1 MNNQRKSLAHFT
13 SLSKKPHIKSL
24 NNKYV
29 SSIPSPKDSFRKLIS
44 NINTS
49 NTNEEIIMIK
59 KNILNKSKDTE
70 SKSSYI
76 TYASPLNKYYQTN
89 QKKKEMNIK
98 NKLILTL
105 NNISNSKEKI
115 MSYLNEK
122 GKKSISMVKNENLSH
137 RIKTKTNTNTNSSNN
152 LLGNKIEFHFHYP
165 KSSITYNNTIN
176 KNNFASSAKQ
186 LSESY
191 SLLNKKNNLFNSN
204 IALYNKNININFLEK
219 YLKSNQSKKNNI
231 NNINKKPLFIH
242 SIDFSSNNNF
252 HKNKKIIST
261 TTRHSPKKSFHNFKS
276 ISSRVNNKVEAKNLL
291 SNNKMIKNIKSNS
304 CENKYYLNN
313 NYKSNS
319 IEKNIENNLNN
330 MKLRIKNIIS
340 HSQKEIDTKNNNYNY
355 YNKKLTYNN
364 SPNKTNYFY
373 NEDYSEKKNRDFK
386 NPIPKKNIKKENLNN
401 KISQII
407 NLLNKKNNPIKFKKG
422 NFIKNPYFN
431 SKNTNHSTESTTNF
445 TGNIFLSDSLK
456 LSSYIKT
463 YYQKNNTY
471 PETLLTFYKY
481 GRIIGQ
487 GAFGKVNLGLNTLT
501 GRVVAI
507 KSFNKQSLDNE
518 NKKKILYETNLMKK
532 LNHPNIT
539 KILELFESEKY
550 ILLIMEYINGGNLFS
565 FVKKRRKLNEKTSK
579 FLFKQ
584 IILGIKYIH
593 SQNIVHRDIKLENIL
608 IDIKN
613 NIKICDFGISKILNL
628 KEKLYDQC
636 GTPMYMAP
644 EIFLSNKEK
653 GYEPYPIDLWSAGI
667 ALYIMLSGT
676 LPFCTKNDLNEK
688 DKFSLRNSIIN
699 SEFKPIENISNEALD
714 LLNGLLRKDPKKRF
728 KINDVLN
735 HPWLKNNFNNYNN
748 NNYHLF
754 TKAEIVMMNQ
764 TYIDYRFAKN
774 EDIKENF
781 TMSNLNSDDISK
793 EEINQNTKSIILA
806 PYNTIKHFN
815 NYYDDDFDEINVK
828 IKLENHILLFGNKV
842 KEFNRNYELNNNGE
856 CDNGILINTKS
867 SNSINSIINNSANLN
882 VNDNI
887 VDDDNEKNKKNDFY
901 LSKEDEEKRKEK
913 ILSKIEELGYDKN
926 YTLEKLKSNELC
938 HVTAVYYLMMN
949 YENI

>member
-1 MNNQRKSLAHFT
+1 MSNLPNKQFTNSNLCQIPQMNSIIIQNEEESLITKLTNFKN
-13 SLSKKPHIKSL
+13 SCPLIIKS
-24 NNKYV
+24 
-29 SSIPSPKDSFRKLIS
+29 IIIF
-44 NINTS
+44 NI
-49 NTNEEIIMIK
+49 I
-59 KNILNKSKDTE
+59 
-70 SKSSYI
+70 
-76 TYASPLNKYYQTN
+76 
-89 QKKKEMNIK
+89 
-98 NKLILTL
+98 
-105 NNISNSKEKI
+105 
-115 MSYLNEK
+115 
-122 GKKSISMVKNENLSH
+122 NLF
-137 RIKTKTNTNTNSSNN
+137 IN
-152 LLGNKIEFHFHYP
+152 LLFQIKGTFFLLIRTFFIFFFWAPLGKQIE
-165 KSSITYNNTIN
+165 ITSGSGRY
-176 KNNFASSAKQ
+176 
-186 LSESY
+186 
-191 SLLNKKNNLFNSN
+191 LLLF
-204 IALYNKNININFLEK
+204 F
-219 YLKSNQSKKNNI
+219 I
-231 NNINKKPLFIH
+231 NNIILLIPYFPIVNNLYFLSEINFNFTLFETLLVALSNKDKHIVVIKKKISFKFIIYVIPFISLILVYRIYGIIFTVAYSILYHKYLINKLYLNDEIIKKFENLFI
-242 SIDFSSNNNF
+242 IKLLM
-252 HKNKKIIST
+252 KNKSYIKIFDEYI
-261 TTRHSPKKSFHNFKS
+261 P
-276 ISSRVNNKVEAKNLL
+276 I
-291 SNNKMIKNIKSNS
+291 
-304 CENKYYLNN
+304 
-313 NYKSNS
+313 
-319 IEKNIENNLNN
+319 IENNIQNN
-330 MKLRIKNIIS
+330 ENIYDNNVVDIQNQQNVFENINEIS
-340 HSQKEIDTKNNNYNY
+340 IYNY
-355 YNKKLTYNN
+355 
-364 SPNKTNYFY
+364 
-373 NEDYSEKKNRDFK
+373 
-386 NPIPKKNIKKENLNN
+386 
-401 KISQII
+401 
-407 NLLNKKNNPIKFKKG
+407 
-422 NFIKNPYFN
+422 N

-445 TGNIFLSDSLK
+445 SGNIFLSDSLK

-882 VNDNI
+882 LNDNI